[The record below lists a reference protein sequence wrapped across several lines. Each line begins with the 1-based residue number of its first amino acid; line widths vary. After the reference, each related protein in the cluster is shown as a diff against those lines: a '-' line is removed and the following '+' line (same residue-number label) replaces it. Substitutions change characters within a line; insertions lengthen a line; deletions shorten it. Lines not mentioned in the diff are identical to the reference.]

1 MNGSPAES
9 AERRLA
15 AEQEAL
21 RRVATL
27 VARDPPPDAVFQAVT
42 EEVCRLLELRTA
54 VLHRF
59 EDSHTSTIVGKFGG
73 PTGRFELGNSI
84 RLEAGTA
91 LRVLQTGASARSNYS
106 ALTGR
111 GAAELRALG
120 FEAGVGVPISVAG
133 ETWGALVVALRAGE
147 TMPFETEKRLQGF
160 AELVALAVASAQAR
174 DELAASRRRIVHAG
188 DAERRRIERNLHDGA
203 QQRLV
208 ALSVALRLARAKIRS
223 DPEEAERIVELA
235 SDELAQAL
243 QELRELAQGIH
254 PAVLTDRGLAEALEV
269 LAARAPLPVALDVD
283 LPARLPE
290 PVEAAAYYVVS
301 EGLANVV
308 KHAEAGSASVRVGR
322 TDGSAQ
328 VEVLDDGAG
337 GADPGSG
344 SGLWGLRDRVDAL
357 GGRIEIESAAGCGTR
372 LLAELPLR

>member
-1 MNGSPAES
+1 MKDRDVEAEG
-9 AERRLA
+9 RRLA
-15 AEQEAL
+15 AEQAAL

-27 VARDPPPDAVFQAVT
+27 VARDPPPDVVFQTVT
-42 EEVCRLLELRTA
+42 EEVCLLLGLRTG

-59 EDSHTSTIVGKFGG
+59 EDSSTSTIVGKFGG
-73 PTGRFELGNSI
+73 PTGRFELGNTI

-91 LRVLQTGASARSNYS
+91 LRVLQTGAPARSNYG
-106 ALTGR
+106 ALTGP
-111 GAAELRALG
+111 GAAELLALG
-120 FEAGVGVPISVAG
+120 FEAGVGVPINVAG
-133 ETWGALVVALRAGE
+133 ETWGALVVALREGE
-147 TMPFETEKRLQGF
+147 TMPFATEKRLQGF
-160 AELVALAVASAQAR
+160 AELVGLAVASAQAR
-174 DELAASRRRIVHAG
+174 DELAASRLRIVEAG

-223 DPEEAERIVELA
+223 DPAEAEQIVGMASEELA
-235 SDELAQAL
+235 HAL
-243 QELRELAQGIH
+243 EELRELAQGIH

-269 LAARAPLPVALDVD
+269 LAARTPLSVALEID

-308 KHAEAGSASVRVGR
+308 KHAEAGTAHVRVAR

-328 VEVLDDGAG
+328 VEVEDDGTG
-337 GADPGSG
+337 GADPGCG

-357 GGRIEIESAAGCGTR
+357 GGRIEIESAPGRGTR